1 MSADAALVTSPPAS
15 TSGRTAT
22 SSIAFPSSPRQP
34 WPQRR
39 CSRGSAAVLSR
50 CSSTGCVRLAS
61 CLAAPRRERERADCR
76 PLPDS
81 CACRCQSAWA
91 SLVVYHLRF
100 DSLPDAPDPF
110 PLCQVGSQ
118 DPWCESVLDPPTS
131 SRPRDLTA
139 CPPSSTDVEAQR
151 RPLSDLPPSP
161 LRLLIL
167 PHLLES
173 MKSFAQSAER
183 PASPPLTSTMCPRVL
198 FVIPP
203 CAHPRAG
210 ATRSCSS
217 DSRAR
222 GGVPLRRTPLRRCS
236 PRLDQLRRPPG
247 IPPSSISSTQSPCR
261 RRPRSRMRPRAA
273 RSVDTSA
280 RRPGRKAPPTVV
292 ELRAPAARSFPFVIH
307 ALLDAH

>member
-91 SLVVYHLRF
+91 SLVVYHLCF

-173 MKSFAQSAER
+173 MKCFCAVCRAPCEPSSDIDHVPSGPVRHSSLRPSPRGRDSQLQFRFSSARRR
-183 PASPPLTSTMCPRVL
+183 PPPTDSSPPLLP
-198 FVIPP
+198 
-203 CAHPRAG
+203 
-210 ATRSCSS
+210 
-217 DSRAR
+217 
-222 GGVPLRRTPLRRCS
+222 
-236 PRLDQLRRPPG
+236 
-247 IPPSSISSTQSPCR
+247 
-261 RRPRSRMRPRAA
+261 
-273 RSVDTSA
+273 SA
-280 RRPGRKAPPTVV
+280 RPAPST
-292 ELRAPAARSFPFVIH
+292 ARHTSLVH
-307 ALLDAH
+307 L